1 MSITYHTT
9 YRREQMD
16 AAKAV
21 TRAPPLAPAGKDGA
35 GHKDKDDSR
44 ASGAIAVYILL
55 CDVCNI

>member
-1 MSITYHTT
+1 
-9 YRREQMD
+9 MD